1 MSKSS
6 SKGVF
11 ISFEGG
17 EGSGKSTQIRLL
29 HNWIQ
34 GVWSGKV
41 SSTREPGGTHGAEMI
56 RKLLVT
62 GDSNRWDSVTEALL
76 MTASRRDNLVRI
88 IQPAL
93 EAGEALLTDRFYDST
108 SVYQGIVG
116 GASDDLI
123 TALNTLS
130 LDHNKPDITILLDI
144 DPKLGLERSTRPDND
159 ETRFESKGMA
169 FHEAVRAGYL
179 QLAAA
184 EPDRFMVIDASRN
197 EKLIHDDII
206 AQLEPKLRAM
216 MSAQNEG
223 EG

>member
-130 LDHNKPDITILLDI
+130 LDHIRPDITILLDI

-216 MSAQNEG
+216 MAAQKEG